1 MKTLHDPKHLFHTG
15 SSIADAER
23 IILMIHGRGA
33 SAESILTLA
42 QEFNVVDAAF
52 IAPQAANHT
61 WYPYS
66 FMRPTKENQPWLD
79 SALSSLKTIT
89 DDLLSQGK
97 RHEQIVLLGFSQGA
111 CLATEF
117 AARNAARW
125 GGVIG
130 FSGGL
135 IGDQINPGTYSG
147 DFAGTPVFLGCSD
160 NDFHIPESR
169 VHETAKQLES
179 RGASVETV
187 IYPDMGHTIVMDEIL
202 KAQKIIDRA
211 G

>member
-1 MKTLHDPKHLFHTG
+1 MSTLHNPQHLFHTG

-23 IILMIHGRGA
+23 IVLMVHGRGA

-52 IAPQAANHT
+52 IAPQATNNT

-66 FMRPTKENQPWLD
+66 FMRPTDENQPWLD
-79 SALSSLKTIT
+79 SALSSLKSIT

-97 RHEQIVLLGFSQGA
+97 RREQIVILGFSQGA

-117 AARNAARW
+117 TARNAGRW
-125 GGVIG
+125 GGVVA

-135 IGDQINPGTYSG
+135 IGDRIRPETYSG

-169 VHETAKQLES
+169 VHESAKQLETL
-179 RGASVETV
+179 GASVETI
-187 IYPDMGHTIVMDEIL
+187 IYPGMGHTIIMDEIL

>member
-1 MKTLHDPKHLFHTG
+1 MSTYHKSENTVQTG
-15 SSIADAER
+15 VPVEKAER
-23 IILMIHGRGA
+23 IVLMVHGRGA

-52 IAPQAANHT
+52 IAPQATNNT

-66 FMRPTKENQPWLD
+66 FMRPTDENQPWLD
-79 SALSSLKTIT
+79 SALSSLKSIT

-97 RHEQIVLLGFSQGA
+97 RREQIVILGFSQGA

-117 AARNAARW
+117 TARNAGRW
-125 GGVIG
+125 GGVVA

-135 IGDQINPGTYSG
+135 IGDRIRPETYSC

-169 VHETAKQLES
+169 VHESAKQLETL
-179 RGASVETV
+179 GASVETI
-187 IYPDMGHTIVMDEIL
+187 IYPGMGHTIIMDEIL